1 MRRLLLLV
9 ISGLMLLSGCATA
22 GRPGR
27 AVDRWADYRAALAPD
42 QQTLPDTLPPLPDYR
57 MEVQLDPAQPL
68 LTGRMTV
75 VIPAEADGEVL
86 PEYYFRLYPNLNYY
100 GGGMSINLVTVN
112 GMGAAFDY
120 AAEDTAVR
128 VLPPVGAIQPNQPV
142 QIGVAWRL
150 KLPVWDDTYYH
161 LIGRAGGVLSLPA
174 FYPMLA
180 VRDAQTPTGWHLDIS
195 ELQGDSAFSAAATY
209 QVTVTAPISTVVVSS
224 GVVTALA
231 DTTAPRF
238 DAAAPADG
246 RAWRAWHLVS
256 GPAREFALFSSE
268 LYRLAETTAN
278 GIRVRSWYRP
288 GDEAAGRAAA
298 DYAAAALRVYGELFG
313 PYPDAELDVVAGPL
327 EYRGMEY
334 AGVIELGF
342 ELYQQHGDEL
352 EYRTAHEVAHQW
364 WYNQVGN
371 DAVNAPWLD
380 EGLAEF
386 STWFYIQR
394 VNGQAAADRLVQ
406 RRWQAAYDSIAAR
419 GLDAPVNR
427 PVQAF
432 GGGNYEA
439 LVYGKAAL
447 FHHALMQALGEDA
460 YLALLQAYVQRYRF
474 AIADAAGFMTLAEEA
489 RGSTAGAV
497 YQQWIVGEGGE

>member
-1 MRRLLLLV
+1 MRCLLFALSLGLL
-9 ISGLMLLSGCATA
+9 LLSGCAA
-22 GRPGR
+22 GRPGQS
-27 AVDRWADYRAALAPD
+27 VDRWAAYRGALAPD
-42 QQTLPDTLPPLPDYR
+42 QQTLFDTLPPLPDYR
-57 MEVQLDPAQPL
+57 MDVQLDPAQPL

-75 VIPAEADGEVL
+75 IIPAEANDET
-86 PEYYFRLYPNLNYY
+86 PAEYYFRLYPNLNYY

-112 GMGAAFDY
+112 GLGAAFDY

-128 VLPPVGAIQPNQPV
+128 VIPPTGAVKPGQPV
-142 QIGVAWRL
+142 HIGMAWRL

-161 LIGRAGGVLSLPA
+161 LIGRAQDVLSLPA

-180 VRDAQTPTGWHLDIS
+180 VQDAQAPTGWRLDIS
-195 ELQGDSAFSAAATY
+195 ELQGDSAFSPAATY
-209 QVTVTAPISTVVVSS
+209 LVTVTAPISTVVVSS
-224 GVVTALA
+224 GVTTALA
-231 DTTAPRF
+231 DASAPRF
-238 DAAAPADG
+238 EGTQPADS
-246 RAWRAWHLVS
+246 RAWRAWRLAS
-256 GPAREFALFSSE
+256 GPAREFALFTSD
-268 LYRLAETTAN
+268 LYRMAETTAN
-278 GIRVRSWYRP
+278 GVRVRSWYRP
-288 GDEAAGRAAA
+288 GEEAAGRAAA
-298 DYAAAALRVYGELFG
+298 EYAAAALRVYDEVFG

-342 ELYQQHGDEL
+342 ELYHQYGNEL

-386 STWFYIQR
+386 STYFYVQR
-394 VNGQAAADRLVQ
+394 VNGQAAANALVQ

-432 GGGNYEA
+432 EGGNYEA

-447 FHHALMQALGEDA
+447 FHDALMQTLGEET

-474 AIADAAGFMTLAEEA
+474 GIATPADFMVLADEMGGPSVDE
-489 RGSTAGAV
+489 V
-497 YQQWIVGEGGE
+497 YQQWIEGK